1 MSENLTVYWFNLPF
15 HVCSKFFG
23 ADSLFES
30 GYSAIGK
37 LIEIAAVLHSPFF
50 SESESFDGAHPFVP
64 VRALILC
71 VFLHLIHC
79 YSALDAGL
87 GVL

>member
-15 HVCSKFFG
+15 HVANFLAPTPFLKAAIVRSK
-23 ADSLFES
+23 
-30 GYSAIGK
+30 K